1 MERIP
6 GLIVVSL
13 LPLIPALIAHR
24 KGRGF
29 VRWWLFGYFF
39 LLLALPAA
47 VLVPRNRARTESPA
61 FQKWPSPRVVTLTT
75 ALAVGIG
82 MGLLGLREFVL
93 EARFVAAEA
102 MRPTFEVGDR
112 VAVDKTTYR
121 FFAPRRGDIVVF
133 HPPERAYSQGQS
145 HIKRIVALPGETV
158 SFRDGRLHVDGKA
171 LSEDYVPEP
180 VRYMEPDW
188 AAIGMPGGKV
198 PPDCYFVLG
207 DNRNHSQ
214 DSHVFGPVPRDR
226 LIGRASFR
234 FWPSDRVAGI

>member
-47 VLVPRNRARTESPA
+47 VLVPRNRARTESPD

-93 EARFVAAEA
+93 
-102 MRPTFEVGDR
+102 
-112 VAVDKTTYR
+112 
-121 FFAPRRGDIVVF
+121 
-133 HPPERAYSQGQS
+133 
-145 HIKRIVALPGETV
+145 
-158 SFRDGRLHVDGKA
+158 
-171 LSEDYVPEP
+171 
-180 VRYMEPDW
+180 
-188 AAIGMPGGKV
+188 
-198 PPDCYFVLG
+198 
-207 DNRNHSQ
+207 
-214 DSHVFGPVPRDR
+214 
-226 LIGRASFR
+226 
-234 FWPSDRVAGI
+234 